1 MPFKESKI
9 VSYEYY
15 MQYAIKQKN
24 GFTLKCVVFWI
35 MSLFYLLYKFSC
47 VKKSVIIY

>member
-1 MPFKESKI
+1 MPFKESQI

-15 MQYAIKQKN
+15 MQYANQKN
-24 GFTLKCVVFWI
+24 RFTLKCVVFWI
-35 MSLFYLLYKFSC
+35 ISLFYLQYKFSC